1 MVDVPEGS
9 QVLVPAAL
17 LAGVRHVGGE
27 PRCLQLY
34 LEPGTDPDAVAALW
48 REQQGPRAWVATRDE
63 AIAADWFGEVDD
75 AVRPRIGDV
84 LVAARKHYAFY
95 TDPDDSARRMIGQHG
110 SLTNDE
116 LSIPLLRFGA
126 FAD

>member
-1 MVDVPEGS
+1 MVDVPAS
-9 QVLVPAAL
+9 AHVIVPPEL

-48 REQQGPRAWVATRDE
+48 RDREGARAWVATRDE
-63 AIAADWFGEVDD
+63 AIDAGWFGEVDT

-84 LVAARKHYAFY
+84 LVAARKKYAFY
-95 TDPDDSARRMIGQHG
+95 SDPDDSARRMIGQHG
-110 SLTNDE
+110 SLTADE
-116 LSIPLLRFGA
+116 LTIPLLRFGA
-126 FAD
+126 FAG